1 MRWLEVKIP
10 PLAVVIVA
18 TALMWLVA
26 RAIPGLGFP
35 LPARHLCVLALAIAG
50 AATAIAGVVSF
61 RMAKTTVS
69 PLQPQRASSLVVG
82 GVYRFTRNP
91 MYLGMLALMLSWA
104 AYLANAGALL
114 LVPGF
119 VLFLN
124 RFQIEPEERALRAI
138 FGTEFDDYQ
147 RRVRRWL

>member
-10 PLAVVIVA
+10 PLVVVIVA
-18 TALMWLVA
+18 TTLMWFVA
-26 RAIPGLGFP
+26 RATPGLGFS
-35 LPARHLCVLALAIAG
+35 LPARRLCVLALAITG
-50 AATAIAGVVSF
+50 AATVIAGVVSF
-61 RMAKTTVS
+61 RLAKTTVS
-69 PLQPQRASSLVVG
+69 PLQPQRASSLVVVG
-82 GVYRFTRNP
+82 IYRFTRNP

-104 AYLANAGALL
+104 AYLENAGALL

-119 VLFLN
+119 IFFLS

-138 FGTEFDDYQ
+138 FGAEFDDYQ